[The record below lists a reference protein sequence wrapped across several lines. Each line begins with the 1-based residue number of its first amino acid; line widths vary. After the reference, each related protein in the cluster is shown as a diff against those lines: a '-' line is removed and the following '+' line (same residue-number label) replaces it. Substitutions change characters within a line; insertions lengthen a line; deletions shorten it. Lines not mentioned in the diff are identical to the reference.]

1 MTNLFQGISQMFNNL
16 FNKRTLKNFNFS
28 RVQCKNF
35 DAAVVSSST
44 ITTIPLQPKQN
55 LYKTVTKAIAKFKR
69 SIQSFWISAALVFCS
84 IVWLQYP
91 GNLISAASAASTI
104 QTPLSTKGSQI
115 VDATGANV
123 LLRGVNWFGME
134 TEIHAPFGLNIRDYK
149 EMLAQIKGLGY
160 NIIRFPYSV
169 KTLSSSNISGI
180 DFSIGNNRDF
190 QGKTPLEVMDLI
202 IAEAQRQGL
211 MIMLDSHR
219 LNDSRIPELWYGDG
233 FSEAD
238 WIKTWTDLATRYKN
252 QPNVIGADLKNEPH
266 GQATWG
272 SNNQATDWR
281 LAAERAGSAI
291 QAINPN
297 WLIVVEG
304 VENNVPGQKLFHWW
318 GGNLEGVKNYPVRL
332 NVANKLVY
340 SPHEYG
346 AGVYNQ
352 PWFSDPTFPN
362 NMLSRWET
370 GFNYIAT
377 QGIAPILIGEFGGRQ
392 VDSSSKEG
400 IWQQKLVDFI
410 AQKNLSFTYWSWNPN
425 SDDTGG
431 ILQDDWRTVN
441 AAKQQLLSKLL
452 PVAGLAS
459 TSTPAPTP
467 VPAPTPAPAPAPAPA
482 TTPAP
487 APAPAPAPTGT
498 PQLKAEA
505 IIQSDWD
512 KGFCVNLNV
521 TNQGTA
527 STKNW
532 QMTFAINQATI
543 NNAWGANFL
552 PQGTNY
558 LVKPESWSQVIQPQ
572 QTYVAGYCANK
583 TGSNYKP
590 SQVAATSF

>member
-1 MTNLFQGISQMFNNL
+1 MTNLLQRISQIFYNL
-16 FNKRTLKNFNFS
+16 FKKRKPKNLNS
-28 RVQCKNF
+28 KVQYPF
-35 DAAVVSSST
+35 GADFSSSSA
-44 ITTIPLQPKQN
+44 IKIASFPPSRN
-55 LYKTVTKAIAKFKR
+55 RYKTLTKAIAKFKR
-69 SIQSFWISAALVFCS
+69 SLQSFWVSSALVFCS
-84 IVWLQYP
+84 IVWLQNP
-91 GNLISAASAASTI
+91 ESLISAASAASTI
-104 QTPLSTKGSQI
+104 QPPLSTNGSKI
-115 VDATGANV
+115 VDSTGTTV

-134 TEIHAPFGLNIRDYK
+134 TENHAPFGLNIRDYK
-149 EMLAQIKGLGY
+149 EMLAQIKSLGY

-169 KTLSSSNISGI
+169 KALSSSNISGI
-180 DFSIGNNRDF
+180 DFSIGNNKDF

-202 IAEAQRQGL
+202 IAEAQKQGL

-219 LNDSRIPELWYGDG
+219 LNDSSIPELWYGDG

-272 SNNQATDWR
+272 TNNQATDWR

-297 WLIVVEG
+297 WLIIVEG
-304 VENNVPGQKLFHWW
+304 ISQSNGKYFWA
-318 GGNLEGVKNYPVRL
+318 GGDLTGVASNPVRL
-332 NVANKLVY
+332 PVAKKLVY

-346 AGVYNQ
+346 QGVYNQ

-362 NMLSRWET
+362 NMPARWEMS
-370 GFNYIAT
+370 FNYIAT
-377 QGIAPILIGEFGGRQ
+377 QGIAPILVGEFGGRQ

-400 IWQQKLVDFI
+400 IWQQKFVDYV

-441 AAKQQLLSKLL
+441 AAKQQLLNKLV
-452 PVAGLAS
+452 PVPGLAV
-459 TSTPAPTP
+459 TSTPT
-467 VPAPTPAPAPAPAPA
+467 PAPTPAPAPAPATAP
-482 TTPAP
+482 TPAP
-487 APAPAPAPTGT
+487 TPPPTTAPTGS

-505 IIQSDWD
+505 VIQSDWD
-512 KGFCVNLNV
+512 KGFCVNLNI

-532 QMTFAINQATI
+532 QMTFQLNQATI

-552 PQGTNY
+552 PQGTSY

-583 TGSNYKP
+583 TGTNYKP